1 MSLATLHIPWDWW
14 PPRGDLA
21 RRITVADLSLGSKT
35 TVLGFHNLKSSS
47 LLGTSHRYNTHNL
60 KWYACMSYGAQSQL
74 SSPSHSMSS
83 RRRSLA
89 LVMQGLH
96 IAAHG
101 NKELALVTSYLHWDA
116 SCRGVHGKRGHY
128 FSQFFC
134 GCGTRIVSPDS
145 CVCLNDYC
153 NVSAF
158 STRVVSQSFLFRHRT
173 EERISLLIR
182 DEKENMVQQC
192 ENQARKKA
200 DCLNCV

>member
-14 PPRGDLA
+14 LPPWDLA
-21 RRITVADLSLGSKT
+21 RRIRVADLSLGSQT

-47 LLGTSHRYNTHNL
+47 LLWASHRHSTHNL

-74 SSPSHSMSS
+74 SAWVSSCSTSS
-83 RRRSLA
+83 RTRSLA

-96 IAAHG
+96 IASHG
-101 NKELALVTSYLHWDA
+101 KTELALVTSYLHWEA
-116 SCRGVHGKRGHY
+116 SCRGVHGKRGLC
-128 FSQFFC
+128 FSWRFR

-158 STRVVSQSFLFRHRT
+158 GQGFSLSLSCFVTERKSASRH
-173 EERISLLIR
+173 
-182 DEKENMVQQC
+182 
-192 ENQARKKA
+192 
-200 DCLNCV
+200 